1 MRRPSEYLQKWRPYA
16 IIGIFVVSP
25 LLTPTSTLRQLALAL
40 PLVALYEVSIWCAK
54 AAGR

>member
-1 MRRPSEYLQKWRPYA
+1 MSRPSDYLQKWRPYV

-25 LLTPTSTLRQLALAL
+25 LLTPTSTLRQVALAL
-40 PLVALYEVSIWCAK
+40 PLVVLYEVSIWCAK